1 MEIVLSSS
9 MQLVLKTLERNG
21 YDAYIVGGY
30 IRDSIIGDTSK
41 SDVDI
46 LTCAKIEEIKKIFS
60 EYKIVEYKNNKK
72 TIGVVIDKSYFEI
85 SSYDGE
91 TLKENLENRDFT
103 MNSMVYNPKIGLLDY
118 FGGVED
124 INNKIIR
131 TLKDPLITLCYNPI
145 RILRAIKFEIE
156 LGFTVSNDL
165 YDEIN
170 HNSNLLNSEKSPR
183 YKKYFEM
190 IIMQTKPSIYIR
202 KYFNVVSTIIPALKD
217 TYGFEQHSKWH
228 NLDVFEHIMKVLDF
242 TKPILI
248 LRLAAFFHDIEK
260 PKCFSMDDDG
270 VGHFYNH
277 FIDSAET
284 AKFELASL
292 GYSNDIVNRV
302 YNLVLYHDRRLEPRQ
317 VVLTRFIK
325 DFGTKDLDLYFDLKK
340 ADCLGQNPEL
350 YGRIKEIDVI
360 KEMTFSLV
368 KKLEEK

>member
-1 MEIVLSSS
+1 MKIVLNSS
-9 MQLVLKTLERNG
+9 MQLVIKILEQNG
-21 YDAYIVGGY
+21 FDAYIVGGY

-46 LTCAKIEEIKKIFS
+46 LTCAKIEEIKKTFID
-60 EYKIVEYKNNKK
+60 YKIVEYKNNKK
-72 TIGVVIDKSYFEI
+72 TVGVVVDKSYFEI

-103 MNSMVYNPKIGLLDY
+103 MNAMIYNQKIGLIDY

-131 TLKDPLITLCYNPI
+131 TVKDPLITLCYNPI

-156 LGFTVSNDL
+156 LGFDVSKEL
-165 YDEIN
+165 YEEIN
-170 HNSNLLNSEKSPR
+170 NNSKLLKSERSQR
-183 YKKYFEM
+183 YKKYFEL
-190 IIMQTKPSIYIR
+190 IIMQKKPSIYIR
-202 KYFNVVSTIIPALKD
+202 KYFNVISTIIPALKE

-277 FIDSAET
+277 YIDSAET
-284 AKFELASL
+284 AKFELMRL

-302 YNLVLYHDRRLEPRQ
+302 YNLVIYHDRRLEPREI
-317 VVLTRFIK
+317 VLKRFIK
-325 DFGTKDLDLYFDLKK
+325 EFGTTDLDLYFDLKK

-350 YGRIKEIDVI
+350 YYRIKEIDI
-360 KEMTFSLV
+360 MKEMTF
-368 KKLEEK
+368 KLIRTNDIK